1 MNKSIITLIGFLL
14 FLLGSLALVLSLV
27 GIQLTML
34 TWIDAPGKLFGF
46 IVRLLMIIVGIT
58 MVAVVRSDF
67 EGEGFE
73 G

>member
-1 MNKSIITLIGFLL
+1 MNKSILTLIGFLL
-14 FLLGSLALVLSLV
+14 FLFGSLALVLSLV

-34 TWIDAPGKLFGF
+34 TWIDAPGPLFGF
-46 IVRLLMIIVGIT
+46 IVRLAMIIVGIT

-67 EGEGFE
+67 EGEGYE

>member
-14 FLLGSLALVLSLV
+14 FLFGSIALVLSVV
-27 GIQLTML
+27 GVQLTML
-34 TWIDAPGKLFGF
+34 TWIDGAGQLVGL
-46 IVRLLMIIVGIT
+46 IIRLMMIIIGIT

-67 EGEGFE
+67 EGEGYE

>member
-1 MNKSIITLIGFLL
+1 MNKSVLTVIGFLL
-14 FLLGSLALVLSLV
+14 FLLGSIALVLSVV

-46 IVRLLMIIVGIT
+46 VVRIAMVIVGIT

-67 EGEGFE
+67 EGEGYE